1 MEAPRKQRAP
11 LPWNHPTPGKPL
23 SLTISPS
30 SGGAAPTIIAA
41 IDPDVETKAQSLHA
55 FRLTISHDRLAVDV
69 ETSFKDKE
77 VEANESDISEDE
89 VRSLLYTVESL
100 RKVVTSAE
108 FEEAGSETP
117 QANTDSD
124 MAVDTGDAEE

>member
-1 MEAPRKQRAP
+1 M
-11 LPWNHPTPGKPL
+11 
-23 SLTISPS
+23 
-30 SGGAAPTIIAA
+30 
-41 IDPDVETKAQSLHA
+41 
-55 FRLTISHDRLAVDV
+55 
-69 ETSFKDKE
+69 
-77 VEANESDISEDE
+77 EANESDISEDE